1 MPNIGIVRSVFANR
15 TRWINMRLSIP
26 ERIIRKIPKLIK
38 NVAFTSPKTLAV
50 VITSSEVSAPGSI
63 SGVIQSTCKTSNPR
77 RMKQIADMRRAS
89 LAFIIFP

>member
-1 MPNIGIVRSVFANR
+1 MNLLHGFVFP
-15 TRWINMRLSIP
+15 TSIQVP
-26 ERIIRKIPKLIK
+26 ENKKIPKLTKI
-38 NVAFTSPKTLAV
+38 VAFTSPQALAV